1 MHLFSFCAFGKRFP
15 KPEFVE
21 LSRYIVNY
29 IEGLPLALK
38 VLGGFLHHRT
48 VSYWEEVLDKLKHQP
63 MKEIQDVLK
72 ISYDRL
78 DLDAQNIFLDIAC
91 FFNGEERELVSRI
104 SDGSVKAMRELN
116 HKSLITFSNNKVLM
130 HPSIQQMGQEVVYQ
144 ESPKEPGRRSRL
156 WRSEDVHYILSS
168 NQVRAKCLKL

>member
-1 MHLFSFCAFGKRFP
+1 MH
-15 KPEFVE
+15 
-21 LSRYIVNY
+21 
-29 IEGLPLALK
+29 
-38 VLGGFLHHRT
+38 
-48 VSYWEEVLDKLKHQP
+48 
-63 MKEIQDVLK
+63 EIQSVLK

-104 SDGSVKAMRELN
+104 SDGSAKAMRELN

-156 WRSEDVHYILSS
+156 WRSEDVHYILSK